1 MRKIILI
8 VISLFFV
15 ESLNAQVD
23 NQKHIERI
31 IDVFYKVD
39 TSNLILKNV
48 LPTYA
53 KLDTSDILYELIY
66 GNYNYSST
74 LLNYSLKYP
83 PQEIK
88 IQSLEEVENII
99 DRLKKEFSDKLVS
112 NRDYMFSLNYYLKF
126 KTDNEIGER
135 DSIQLDKLIDI
146 ASKYYY
152 VYKLENDSSIKFSFC
167 GGGANPFLK
176 QPELSTNII
185 AESYAFNALGKL
197 LVKRDFSL
205 IRKMENEI
213 EPILLDTLSH
223 IESEIPTEKKLELLR
238 QITWNEMKKDER
250 IKDALLEAEKQS
262 KNIIPLKIIY

>member
-8 VISLFFV
+8 ALSLFFV
-15 ESLNAQVD
+15 EIINAQVD
-23 NQKHIERI
+23 NKKHIEKI

-48 LPTYA
+48 LPRYA

-66 GNYNYSST
+66 ENYNYSYT

-83 PQEIK
+83 PHEIK
-88 IQSLEEVENII
+88 IQSLEEIENVIN
-99 DRLKKEFSDKLVS
+99 RLKEEFSDKLFS
-112 NRDYMFSLNYYLKF
+112 NRDFMFALDYYLKF
-126 KTDNEIGER
+126 KTDNKIGER
-135 DSIQLDKLIDI
+135 DSIELNKLIDI

-152 VYKLENDSSIKFSFC
+152 VYKIENDSSIKFSFC

-176 QPELSTNII
+176 QPELSTHII
-185 AESYAFNALGKL
+185 AESFAFNALGQL
-197 LVKRDFSL
+197 LIKRDFSL
-205 IRKMENEI
+205 IRKMKNEI
-213 EPILLDTLSH
+213 EPMLLDTLRRL
-223 IESEIPTEKKLELLR
+223 ESEITYEKKLALLR

-250 IKDALLEAEKQS
+250 IKDALLEAGEQS